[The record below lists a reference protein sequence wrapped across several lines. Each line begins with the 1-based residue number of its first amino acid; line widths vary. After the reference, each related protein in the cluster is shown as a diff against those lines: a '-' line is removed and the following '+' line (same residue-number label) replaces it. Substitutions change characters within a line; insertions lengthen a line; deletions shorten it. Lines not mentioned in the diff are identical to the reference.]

1 MKPIPAASA
10 ALLAL
15 ACAGCMRNQT
25 RAMAESCQQLL
36 DHGERAGIGGFL
48 EDAHAQLDRLARP
61 RGRLA
66 AYLQDLQD
74 PDAMAYRAQLEQ
86 CVWQLENL

>member
-1 MKPIPAASA
+1 MRLIRIPFA

-15 ACAGCMRNQT
+15 ACAGCMGNQT

-36 DHGERAGIGGFL
+36 DHGDRAGIGGFL
-48 EDAHAQLDRLARP
+48 EDAQAQLDRLARP
-61 RGRLA
+61 KGRLA

-86 CVWQLENL
+86 CVWQLKNL